1 MGARSRPPDSGP
13 VGCRPSRLWGGRGRE
28 SGAGASAGAG
38 DSGGGFGA
46 LESSARVEEKAEA
59 GENRLS
65 KNLHSPGFALP
76 PRSLDLLLQATA
88 PIPDKKGCFL
98 LPWDS
103 FPSPSPILILHL
115 LPCSFSLL
123 HFPAFAHG
131 ACLQLPTFL
140 VPASPRCPVSLLA
153 WAHPGHACIAFLV
166 HFDPQCSQSF

>member
-28 SGAGASAGAG
+28 GGAGAGAG

-76 PRSLDLLLQATA
+76 LRCLDLLLQATA
-88 PIPDKKGCFL
+88 PIPDKKHCFL

-103 FPSPSPILILHL
+103 FPLSPVL
-115 LPCSFSLL
+115 F
-123 HFPAFAHG
+123 
-131 ACLQLPTFL
+131 
-140 VPASPRCPVSLLA
+140 
-153 WAHPGHACIAFLV
+153 
-166 HFDPQCSQSF
+166 